1 MLVGVATHH
10 FESRDCEIW
19 DNVKLKVT
27 EPQVEPTVRIV
38 GGWVMVCEY

>member
-38 GGWVMVCEY
+38 GGWVMVCE